1 MRASTALDPLFEWLN
16 RAAAA
21 ADWGLPEAGPAAAL
35 LRLDASDWEPPG
47 YCPVHDVLKSARAGG
62 PAPWHNN
69 IRSSQDPL
77 TGLLSLEVCISHHN
91 VSPAHALSPCLGR
104 WQGYWQMSADAQCMM
119 PHNAPDLGQH
129 AISSS
134 YSRTGTFHSAVLKHS
149 RPIWIESLQE
159 PSQSDL

>member
-1 MRASTALDPLFEWLN
+1 MCYWLAVRASTAPNPVFEWLN

-47 YCPVHDVLKSARAGG
+47 YCPVHDMLKSARAGG

-77 TGLLSLEVCISHHN
+77 TGLLAMEVCN
-91 VSPAHALSPCLGR
+91 VLLPQCTSCCCSCRALSLLCKSGKSWLLP
-104 WQGYWQMSADAQCMM
+104 SAMHDEVYYMIHC
-119 PHNAPDLGQH
+119 PKEELIIHGC
-129 AISSS
+129 
-134 YSRTGTFHSAVLKHS
+134 
-149 RPIWIESLQE
+149 RPPLLCPLF
-159 PSQSDL
+159 PS